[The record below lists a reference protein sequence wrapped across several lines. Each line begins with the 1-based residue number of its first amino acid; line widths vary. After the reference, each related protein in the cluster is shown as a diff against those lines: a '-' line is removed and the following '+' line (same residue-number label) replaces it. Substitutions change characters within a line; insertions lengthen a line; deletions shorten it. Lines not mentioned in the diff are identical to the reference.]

1 MKHKTG
7 IAFPENI
14 KGMLEEIG
22 KVTGKSVNSI
32 VTDSCIDYIRTFREK
47 NSFLFDK
54 K

>member
-32 VTDSCIDYIRTFREK
+32 VTDSCIDYILTFREK